1 MKKFMGAEVINKVT
15 GQQSAK
21 IAGEWVGNCP
31 AVNNDNDIDCLYAD
45 AEVFYVHVWGKDWEK
60 TNGSLYGHKP
70 GL

>member
-1 MKKFMGAEVINKVT
+1 MKKFVGAEVINKVT

-21 IAGEWVGNCP
+21 ISGEWVGNCP

-60 TNGSLYGHKP
+60 TNGSL
-70 GL
+70 